1 MKLFILVPW
10 GERLGGAES
19 MLWNALRAID
29 RDRVEPIVAFMQP
42 GRFERDTA
50 AMGVRTHLIAASRLR
65 RPGETMRAIRQLA
78 STLERDQP
86 DLILNW
92 SAKTQIYGSPAALL
106 AGMRGRVIWWQHGV
120 PNGHWVDRLATML
133 PARAIGCSSSAGMD
147 AQDALRPRRR
157 TFVVEPGIEQPPRAE
172 RPQER
177 IRRSALRIPGG
188 RRVIGIVGRLQ
199 PWKGQHRFLE
209 ALAELRSRGYD
220 VHGLMV
226 GGDAFRLSPGYP
238 VELSGLVE
246 RLDLGGTVTMT
257 GQVDDPA
264 PLLELMDVA
273 VNASEVEPFG
283 IALLEAMASRVP
295 VVAVGRGGP
304 LDILDRGRCGM
315 LASDGSPAALAD
327 AIEPLLADE
336 ALRERVADA
345 GWERYHERFT
355 ARAMADRLTMQ
366 LHDLNPA

>member
-133 PARAIGCSSSAGMD
+133 PAPGDRLLLLRGDGRE
-147 AQDALRPRRR
+147 DALRPRRR
-157 TFVVEPGIEQPPRAE
+157 TFVVEPGIEQPPKPSDPRNE
-172 RPQER
+172 
-177 IRRSALRIPGG
+177 SA
-188 RRVIGIVGRLQ
+188 VA
-199 PWKGQHRFLE
+199 HC
-209 ALAELRSRGYD
+209 A
-220 VHGLMV
+220 
-226 GGDAFRLSPGYP
+226 SP
-238 VELSGLVE
+238 E
-246 RLDLGGTVTMT
+246 
-257 GQVDDPA
+257 
-264 PLLELMDVA
+264 DVA
-273 VNASEVEPFG
+273 
-283 IALLEAMASRVP
+283 
-295 VVAVGRGGP
+295 
-304 LDILDRGRCGM
+304 
-315 LASDGSPAALAD
+315 
-327 AIEPLLADE
+327 
-336 ALRERVADA
+336 
-345 GWERYHERFT
+345 
-355 ARAMADRLTMQ
+355 
-366 LHDLNPA
+366 